1 MRIHLRFHCG
11 SAGKASAIVRKWCE
25 IRREKYMPTG
35 YKAEVTFTTTTMSTF
50 MNELTNATGG
60 DYHFEND
67 AGLLLV
73 ECVID

>member
-1 MRIHLRFHCG
+1 MRIHLYFHSR

-67 AGLLLV
+67 AGLFVAERL
-73 ECVID
+73 ID

>member
-1 MRIHLRFHCG
+1 
-11 SAGKASAIVRKWCE
+11 
-25 IRREKYMPTG
+25 MPTG

-67 AGLLLV
+67 AGELMV
-73 ECVID
+73 ACFID

>member
-1 MRIHLRFHCG
+1 M
-11 SAGKASAIVRKWCE
+11 RKWCE

-67 AGLLLV
+67 AGMVVV
-73 ECVID
+73 ERIIN